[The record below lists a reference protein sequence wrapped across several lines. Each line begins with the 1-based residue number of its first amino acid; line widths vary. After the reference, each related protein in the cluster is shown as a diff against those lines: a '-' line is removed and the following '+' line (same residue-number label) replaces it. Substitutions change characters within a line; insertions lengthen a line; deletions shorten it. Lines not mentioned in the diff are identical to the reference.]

1 MAYVNASI
9 NNAST
14 IVEQVASTV
23 TEAVDMRGKA
33 VKYDENGGIL
43 LADTAGETVMGIAL
57 ITNDE
62 AVKAGIDVDI
72 QIRDNGMAMVG
83 DAVAK
88 GDPLAVDANGK
99 LVKAASGQ
107 FVIATALEAA
117 QAADI
122 YIRIAIT
129 KYTAA

>member
-43 LADTAGETVMGIAL
+43 LADAAGETVMGIAL

-62 AVKAGIDVDI
+62 AVKAGVDVDI
-72 QIRDNGMAMVG
+72 QIRDNGMAIVG
-83 DAVAK
+83 GAVAK

-122 YIRIAIT
+122 IIRIAIT